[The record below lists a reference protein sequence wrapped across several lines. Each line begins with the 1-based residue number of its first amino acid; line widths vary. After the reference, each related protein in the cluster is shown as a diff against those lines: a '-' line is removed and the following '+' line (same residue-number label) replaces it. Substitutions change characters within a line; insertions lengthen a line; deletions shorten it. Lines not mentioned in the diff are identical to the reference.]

1 MAAATTTNHDSTG
14 VLVPLL
20 AAAAHLVANDPDRPS
35 GVEAISQT
43 RETFVEFIGVLGE
56 GEQIMVIQQDRAQR
70 AAEWQDTEDCDVYTG
85 ICLGVYRERSEG
97 GGAVT
102 RAAVWVR
109 AFDKDKLCETPQD
122 ARELWRD
129 HRHEPGAFA
138 EKTGIL
144 YLNGIKHARA
154 PFAGEMELDSPG
166 RVIRAAKE
174 LQGQPVKMYRRLHD
188 WDDDGYAR
196 EVGVVHRIELNPDA
210 DDAAG
215 DVEVEEATA
224 TKRGGGSKSTRST
237 SSRSSGSKSGSK
249 AGQKRS
255 TSGSRSTGS
264 RWTKSG
270 STSSRSS
277 GSKSGS
283 RAAKPPEPDPE
294 PQDDGDA
301 GDDVPE
307 SKQALIKWATDQGV
321 KRGTLSRFL
330 TDYGYEAGIPGLTDD
345 DVAEAYEVIVEG
357 ISNGELGV

>member
-35 GVEAISQT
+35 GAEAISQT

-109 AFDKDKLCETPQD
+109 AFDKDKMCETPQD

-237 SSRSSGSKSGSK
+237 SSRSSS
-249 AGQKRS
+249 
-255 TSGSRSTGS
+255 
-264 RWTKSG
+264 
-270 STSSRSS
+270 
-277 GSKSGS
+277 SKSGS
-283 RAAKPPEPDPE
+283 RAAKPGPDPE
-294 PQDDGDA
+294 PQDDGNAD
-301 GDDVPE
+301 DDVPE

-330 TDYGYEAGIPGLTDD
+330 TDYGYEAGIPGLTDA